1 MKHNSDIHHR
11 RSIRLKGY
19 DYSQSGAYFI
29 TICARNKECLFGEI
43 AGVKMV
49 LNDAGA
55 MAHDEWVKTSEMR
68 QNIKLDEFV
77 VMPNHIHGIIIIG
90 DCRGTMHRAPTAEQF
105 GNPTSNSIPAII
117 RGFKSAVT
125 KQINAIRNMPGIPI
139 WQRNYFEHII
149 RDEESLWKI
158 REYIVNNPINWQ
170 QDEMYPM

>member
-77 VMPNHIHGIIIIG
+77 VMPNHIHGIIRKYNIKFDTG
-90 DCRGTMHRAPTAEQF
+90 D
-105 GNPTSNSIPAII
+105 NSWFQI
-117 RGFKSAVT
+117 R
-125 KQINAIRNMPGIPI
+125 RN
-139 WQRNYFEHII
+139 QTN
-149 RDEESLWKI
+149 
-158 REYIVNNPINWQ
+158 
-170 QDEMYPM
+170 